1 MIYKKKVVRA
11 MTVTLMIQIALI
23 LCVISISIL
32 GDFEVMMYDAFEQE
46 ITEIRDEL
54 ESLEE

>member
-1 MIYKKKVVRA
+1 MRA

-23 LCVISISIL
+23 LCVISIIVL
-32 GDFEVMMYDAFEQE
+32 GIFEVMTYDAFEQE

>member
-1 MIYKKKVVRA
+1 MIYKKKAVRA

-23 LCVISISIL
+23 LCVISIIVL
-32 GDFEVMMYDAFEQE
+32 GIFEVMTYDAFEQE

>member
-23 LCVISISIL
+23 LCVISIIVL
-32 GDFEVMMYDAFEQE
+32 GIFEQE

>member
-1 MIYKKKVVRA
+1 

-32 GDFEVMMYDAFEQE
+32 GVFEVMMYDAFEQE

>member
-23 LCVISISIL
+23 LCEIRIIVLAII
-32 GDFEVMMYDAFEQE
+32 EVMTYDSFEQ
-46 ITEIRDEL
+46 
-54 ESLEE
+54 

>member
-1 MIYKKKVVRA
+1 

-23 LCVISISIL
+23 LCVISILFL
-32 GDFEVMMYDAFEQE
+32 GVFEVMMYDAFEQE

>member
-23 LCVISISIL
+23 LCVISIIVL
-32 GDFEVMMYDAFEQE
+32 GIFEVMTYDAFE

>member
-32 GDFEVMMYDAFEQE
+32 GVCEVMMYDAFEQE